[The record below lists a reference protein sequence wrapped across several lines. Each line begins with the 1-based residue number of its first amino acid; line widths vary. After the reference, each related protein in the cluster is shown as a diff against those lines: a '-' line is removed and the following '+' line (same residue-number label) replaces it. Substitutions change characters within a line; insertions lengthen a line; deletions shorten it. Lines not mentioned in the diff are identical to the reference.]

1 MNIRFRHILGIILGL
16 GILVFDF
23 VYFFDFKE
31 ITASS
36 RFFSPVVAISLIV
49 GSLQFW
55 IDIFKEN
62 QRQKEIEEQ
71 FLEFVRNLVGTVR
84 SGISIP
90 RSIVHVSKED
100 YGALS
105 PYVKKLANQ
114 ISWGVPT
121 VDALLIFAKDT
132 KNKTIK
138 RSISIVIEA
147 TRSGGNMVDVLQAVT
162 DSVIE
167 LKKIKEERRSTTYSQ
182 IVEGYIIFFV
192 FIIIMIVLQLKMM
205 PYLEDISKVISG
217 GAADMTSIGLQGG
230 VPNMVDM
237 NRIFLWLIEIQ
248 GLFMGLVI
256 GKFAEGEMKY
266 GIKHSLILIASA
278 FIIITTVVGK

>member
-1 MNIRFRHILGIILGL
+1 MNIKFRHILGIIIGL
-16 GILVFDF
+16 GILVLDF
-23 VYFFDFKE
+23 IYFFNFQE
-31 ITASS
+31 IVALS
-36 RFFSPVVAISLIV
+36 RFFSPLIAISLIV

-55 IDIFKEN
+55 IDLFREN
-62 QRQKEIEEQ
+62 RRQKEIEEQ

-84 SGISIP
+84 SGITIPKSI
-90 RSIVHVSKED
+90 IHVSKED

-121 VDALLIFAKDT
+121 VDALLVFAKDT
-132 KNKTIK
+132 KNKVVK

-167 LKKIKEERRSTTYSQ
+167 LKKIKEERRSATYSQ

-192 FIIIMIVLQLKMM
+192 FIIIMIILQLKMM
-205 PYLEDISKVISG
+205 PYLEDISNVIGG
-217 GAADMTSIGLQGG
+217 GADMATIGLQGG
-230 VPNMVDM
+230 VPNTINM

-278 FIIITTVVGK
+278 FIIVTAVVGK